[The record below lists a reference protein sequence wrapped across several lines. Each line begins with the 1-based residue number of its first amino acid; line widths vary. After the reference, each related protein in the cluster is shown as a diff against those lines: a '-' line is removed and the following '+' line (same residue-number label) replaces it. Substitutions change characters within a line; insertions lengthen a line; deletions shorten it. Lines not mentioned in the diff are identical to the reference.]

1 VHEKKGIVYFGSAI
15 NYDEEFL
22 LAREI
27 RLGNLATSTNPE
39 FRLKFLDKKKSDSV
53 RGMGVDCVD

>member
-1 VHEKKGIVYFGSAI
+1 VYFGSAI